1 MSLQDTILQVV
12 TQTHEA
18 GREAANL
25 SMTLKEKILV
35 EMAREAEG
43 QQAVSSGREQ

>member
-35 EMAREAEG
+35 EMARKLRDSRPYLQEEK
-43 QQAVSSGREQ
+43 Q